1 MTVVLYSDTGGVGHG
16 SVLLYPEALT
26 VTLYALGFYGQG
38 AWSSKI
44 CVLYQPLWLVTF
56 HSHLKVVFA
65 LQDKHHFPLG
75 FVGIKW
81 EAIGYKLVMA
91 F

>member
-1 MTVVLYSDTGGVGHG
+1 MTVELCTICTW
-16 SVLLYPEALT
+16 LLWSR
-26 VTLYALGFYGQG
+26 GFP
-38 AWSSKI
+38 WSSKI
-44 CVLYQPLWLVTF
+44 CVLYQPLWLVSF
-56 HSHLKVVFA
+56 HSHLKVEFA

-81 EAIGYKLVMA
+81 EAVGCRLVMA